1 MSLCR
6 YRLYTRTRFVVRL
19 NKSPKSNDANIAE
32 STDGSDSA
40 SHANVCLPSGTRGE
54 RKSRLDSA
62 LHLQIEIAELFTTK
76 SEVPYEPAT
85 LEVMSGGPW
94 FPSSPLGYCLGSDL

>member
-6 YRLYTRTRFVVRL
+6 YRLYARTRFEVRL

-32 STDGSDSA
+32 RTDSSDSA
-40 SHANVCLPSGTRGE
+40 SHANVCSPSGTRGE

-76 SEVPYEPAT
+76 SEVPMNQQLLKSCLAAVGFLVIPLASAT
-85 LEVMSGGPW
+85 AQT
-94 FPSSPLGYCLGSDL
+94 